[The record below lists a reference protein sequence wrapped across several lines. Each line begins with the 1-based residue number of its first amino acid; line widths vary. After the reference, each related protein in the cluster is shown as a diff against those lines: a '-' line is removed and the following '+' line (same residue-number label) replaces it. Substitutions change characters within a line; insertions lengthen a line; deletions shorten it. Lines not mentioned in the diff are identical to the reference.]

1 MTDADQLAALL
12 CKVVDVARALE
23 AERDQLRADLAAERE
38 RVERLRAVARA
49 AGQEPWLDTSDAVC
63 AALDALHL
71 GDYVSRSVTSPPSTR
86 RCRR

>member
-1 MTDADQLAALL
+1 MSDTDQLADLL